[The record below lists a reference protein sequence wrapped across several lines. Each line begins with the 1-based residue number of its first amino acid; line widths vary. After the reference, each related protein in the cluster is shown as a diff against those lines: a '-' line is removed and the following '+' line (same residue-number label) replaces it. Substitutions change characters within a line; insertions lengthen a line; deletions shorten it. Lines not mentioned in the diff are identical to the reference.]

1 MERTRIVNRKTSHEV
16 FYYVSSLA
24 PDPKLI
30 ARHIRGHWS
39 VENQLHHCLDVAFR
53 EDARGAFTTPMVPQ
67 NFALITR
74 IALLL
79 IKHENSRKLSLAM
92 KRRDAAWNHDYLLRI
107 LTAGIFQV

>member
-53 EDARGAFTTPMVPQ
+53 EDARGIHDTNGAQ